1 MLQMGENP
9 LEFVTDIRE
18 CYLREMKKLNVLK
31 IVEDYFSERRQLL
44 GSFSGG

>member
-1 MLQMGENP
+1 MVENP

-18 CYLREMKKLNVLK
+18 RYLREMKKPNVLK
-31 IVEDYFSERRQLL
+31 IVEDCFSERRRLL

>member
-1 MLQMGENP
+1 MVENP

-18 CYLREMKKLNVLK
+18 RYLREMKKLNVLK

-44 GSFSGG
+44 GPFSGDS